1 MILYITNKNYKLA
14 KKHNTLEITDKEN
27 NIKTIPIEKINKI
40 IIYGKKAISSQ
51 LIFELLIK
59 NISLVWFSKYGNF
72 LGVLNSNK
80 KIKINILKKQF
91 TLNKDYNFCLNIS
104 KIFITSKIKNCRT
117 LLYKYNRKNNNKF
130 VEESIKTLNL
140 YIDKINIS
148 DNIESIMGYEGNSA
162 KIYFKCINY
171 FLPEDFN
178 FQNRNKKP
186 PKDAFNSLL
195 SFGYTLLFYEIYNNL
210 EYFGIN
216 THIGFMHKLRNDHP
230 SLVSDLMEEFRSPI
244 IDSIIIA
251 AVRKKIFIKDDF
263 EYSNKNGG
271 VYLKNKSVRK
281 LIKIF
286 EDKMNSSYKYFNNQK
301 TFREILL
308 YQSYSLYK
316 SIKEKNPELYKGFI
330 IR

>member
-1 MILYITNKNYKLA
+1 MILYITNKDYKLA
-14 KKHNTLEITDKEN
+14 KKYNTLEIKDKEN

-40 IIYGKKAISSQ
+40 IVYGKKAISSQ
-51 LIFELLIK
+51 LIFQLLKK
-59 NISLVWFSKYGNF
+59 NISMVWFSKYGNF

-80 KIKINILKKQF
+80 KVKINLLKKQF
-91 TLNKDYNFCLNIS
+91 ILNKDYNFCLHIS
-104 KIFITSKIKNCRT
+104 KIFITSKIKNCRM
-117 LLYKYNRKNNNKF
+117 LLYKYNRKNNNEF
-130 VEESIKTLNL
+130 VEKSIKVLNS
-140 YIDKINIS
+140 YINKINIS

-162 KIYFKCINY
+162 KIYFKCLNY

-186 PKDAFNSLL
+186 PKDPFNSLL

-210 EYFGIN
+210 EYFALN

-263 EYSNKNGG
+263 EYSSKNHG

-286 EDKMNSSYKYFNNQK
+286 EDKMNSRYNKK

-308 YQSYSLYK
+308 HQSYSLYK

>member
-1 MILYITNKNYKLA
+1 M
-14 KKHNTLEITDKEN
+14 
-27 NIKTIPIEKINKI
+27 TIIA
-40 IIYGKKAISSQ
+40 Y
-51 LIFELLIK
+51 
-59 NISLVWFSKYGNF
+59 
-72 LGVLNSNK
+72 VLC
-80 KIKINILKKQF
+80 F
-91 TLNKDYNFCLNIS
+91 
-104 KIFITSKIKNCRT
+104 
-117 LLYKYNRKNNNKF
+117 
-130 VEESIKTLNL
+130 
-140 YIDKINIS
+140 
-148 DNIESIMGYEGNSA
+148 
-162 KIYFKCINY
+162 
-171 FLPEDFN
+171 
-178 FQNRNKKP
+178 
-186 PKDAFNSLL
+186 
-195 SFGYTLLFYEIYNNL
+195 LFYEIYNNL

-230 SLVSDLMEEFRSPI
+230 SLVIDLMEEFRSPI